1 LKHLE
6 SSGVNRKTLL
16 RKINELIIKTIIS
29 IEPAV
34 VETVRELDLH
44 PRTCFDLF
52 GFDILVDSAA
62 KPWLVEV
69 NLSPSM
75 ATDSPLDHRIKS
87 ELIADTLNIV
97 GIKPFNRAK
106 ARFKQMTSRLKD
118 EIARY
123 QTSASQT
130 TLSSPR
136 SPVVPSPPR

>member
-130 TLSSPR
+130 TLSSP
-136 SPVVPSPPR
+136 